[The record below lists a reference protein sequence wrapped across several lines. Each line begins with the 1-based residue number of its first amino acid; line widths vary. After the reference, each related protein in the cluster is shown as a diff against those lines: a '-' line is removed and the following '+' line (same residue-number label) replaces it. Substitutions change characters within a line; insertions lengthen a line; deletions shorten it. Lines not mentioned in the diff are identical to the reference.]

1 MIPDA
6 AIITCNPLVLLNF
19 NITST
24 SYYGNARLG
33 EKGMKY
39 LILRRF
45 SLARCKFVIG
55 CLVDQYIYI
64 PRYKNATFY
73 T

>member
-24 SYYGNARLG
+24 PYYGNTRLR
-33 EKGMKY
+33 ERGMKY
-39 LILRRF
+39 LILRCF
-45 SLARCKFVIG
+45 SLATCKFVIG
-55 CLVDQYIYI
+55 CLVQLKQSDANKDMTQ
-64 PRYKNATFY
+64 T
-73 T
+73 

>member
-6 AIITCNPLVLLNF
+6 AIITCNPLVLWNF

-24 SYYGNARLG
+24 LYYGNARLS
-33 EKGMKY
+33 EKGMKH

-55 CLVDQYIYI
+55 CLVQLKQSDANKDMTQV
-64 PRYKNATFY
+64 
-73 T
+73 